1 MIMGKR
7 KISCD
12 RAERPSTK
20 AAKQNEAET
29 AQQLAVSRPWYHR
42 VLFWRSVAGMAIA
55 IALGC
60 AAIALEMASE
70 LSSRSANFHRR
81 LELLSS
87 RIVRLHTEAAN
98 AERQL
103 AAMNDERLARI
114 RVNRV
119 LSAPDV
125 MVLRLTPGAGS
136 KTHGLVA
143 ISRQEGDAIIEIS
156 GLSATA
162 GHTSVLWWLLAHG
175 PPAKGAELDPG
186 ADGWLSR
193 AIQIPPRGTKI
204 AGVII
209 TLGSEKSPG
218 KPGGRI
224 LLKSVLP
231 RPQVLS

>member
-1 MIMGKR
+1 MTTGER
-7 KISCD
+7 RISSD
-12 RAERPSTK
+12 RTERPSAK
-20 AAKQNEAET
+20 AAGQNEAET
-29 AQQLAVSRPWYHR
+29 ARQLAASRPWYHR

-60 AAIALEMASE
+60 AAIALEMISE
-70 LSSRSANFHRR
+70 LSSRSANFHHR
-81 LELLSS
+81 LELLRS

-103 AAMNDERLARI
+103 AAMHDERLARI

-136 KTHGLVA
+136 NTHGLVA
-143 ISRQEGDAIIEIS
+143 ISRQEGAAIIEIS
-156 GLSATA
+156 GLSATV

-175 PPAKGAELDPG
+175 PPAKGAEFGPG
-186 ADGWLSR
+186 ADGRLSR
-193 AIQIPPRGTKI
+193 SIQMPPRGTKI
-204 AGVII
+204 AGVIV
-209 TLGSEKSPG
+209 TLGSEKSSG

-224 LLKSVLP
+224 LLRGVLP
-231 RPQVLS
+231 SPQVLS

>member
-1 MIMGKR
+1 MTTGER
-7 KISCD
+7 QISCD
-12 RAERPSTK
+12 GAELPSAK
-20 AAKQNEAET
+20 AAGQNEAET
-29 AQQLAVSRPWYHR
+29 ARQLAAPRPWYHR

-60 AAIALEMASE
+60 AAIALEMTSE

-87 RIVRLHTEAAN
+87 RIARLHTEAAD

-103 AAMNDERLARI
+103 AVMRDERLART

-136 KTHGLVA
+136 NTHGLVA
-143 ISRQEGDAIIEIS
+143 ISRREGAAIIEIS

-162 GHTSVLWWLLAHG
+162 GHTSVLWWLPAHG
-175 PPAKGAELDPG
+175 PPAKGAEFDPG
-186 ADGWLSR
+186 ADGRLSR
-193 AIQIPPRGTKI
+193 AIQMPPRGAKI
-204 AGVII
+204 AGVIV
-209 TLGSEKSPG
+209 TLGSGKSPG
-218 KPGGRI
+218 KPGGKI
-224 LLKSVLP
+224 LLKGVLP
-231 RPQVLS
+231 SPQVLS